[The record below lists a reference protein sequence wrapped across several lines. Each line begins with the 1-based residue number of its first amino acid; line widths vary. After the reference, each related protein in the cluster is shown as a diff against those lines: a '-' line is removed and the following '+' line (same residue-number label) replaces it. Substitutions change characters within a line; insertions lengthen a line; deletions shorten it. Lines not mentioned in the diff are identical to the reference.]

1 MAATTRLS
9 SFNHLFHQVHEKDIK
24 PYLQA
29 ATQYVLQG
37 NRGVPS
43 DRRKV
48 PYFDRLNDVQRREF
62 EDVFN
67 EPYWVVA
74 KLNNKKGAPFRLFYS
89 PKTIEDHERYGRP
102 RMRLLVTYPEEHTKF
117 LRGIYDDEKRGL
129 GIGIQ
134 QFYYQVC
141 MHYLGITRQ
150 ECEEFLTRQGG
161 YQLTRGQHM
170 RGLNR
175 PASAKVPNERWEIDC
190 TDVIKYGVNPKRDT
204 QDSEYNIRQH
214 NDTYKKHDKGKKV
227 AGRSYTSILVAVDV
241 FSGYCWAEPLHTK
254 NSYYIAEAF
263 KQIISDART
272 YPRIVQCDGGSEFQG
287 DFATL
292 VAQLNAHGFP
302 GCEKHKCSILNT
314 IPHSPTSNA
323 MVERMNQEIRGRI
336 REGFVRHNDLEWTK
350 FLQDYV
356 YNINHQKHSR
366 NNYTPALLWTPGYAD
381 KKKREEPRIDLG
393 THEDNAPVSRIQEA
407 MQAKNSRIITRQADE
422 IPTHVFRKGDVVRI
436 ALSAYMPEVRARAKA
451 DLENKY
457 NAIRWSANLYQVI
470 GSRPP
475 LFVNQNQIHAQ
486 VDHAPLIFYKRV
498 GNKLKKYT
506 EKKRDTAKE
515 RQNAEIQDF
524 GIRLYDVTRPLYGLQ
539 ELDTG
544 DVLSKWYPGEDLLF
558 CGDINHLPVPAVVR
572 TDTRS
577 LQLNRMKGYSYSG
590 PRRDD

>member
-1 MAATTRLS
+1 
-9 SFNHLFHQVHEKDIK
+9 V
-24 PYLQA
+24 LQA
-29 ATQYVLQG
+29 
-37 NRGVPS
+37 NKGVPR

-48 PYFDRLNDVQRREF
+48 PYFDRLNEVQRHEF
-62 EDVFN
+62 EQVFD
-67 EPYWVVA
+67 EDYWVAA
-74 KLNNKKGAPFRLFYS
+74 KINNKKGSPYRLYYS
-89 PKTIEDHERYGRP
+89 PKTIVNATGDEDDHEYGRP
-102 RMRLLVTYPEEHTKF
+102 RMRLLVTYPEEHTKL

-141 MHYLGITRQ
+141 MRYLGITRQ
-150 ECEEFLTRQGG
+150 ECEEFLTSQGG

-190 TDVIKYGVNPKRDT
+190 TDVIKYGVNPKVNNE
-204 QDSEYNIRQH
+204 DSEYNIHEH
-214 NDTYKKHDKGKKV
+214 NDMYKKHDKGKKV

-241 FSGYCWAEPLHTK
+241 FSGYCWAEPLHQK

-263 KQIISDART
+263 KQIISEART

-287 DFATL
+287 NFATL
-292 VAQLNAHGFP
+292 VFQLNAHGYP

-323 MVERMNQEIRGRI
+323 MVERMNQEIRGRL
-336 REGFVRHNDLEWTK
+336 REGFVRHNDLEWVK
-350 FLQDYV
+350 YLQDYV

-366 NNYTPALLWTPGYAD
+366 NNYTPALLWTPGYHPPPKD
-381 KKKREEPRIDLG
+381 KNFEPRAELE
-393 THEDNAPVSRIQEA
+393 THEDNAPISRIQEA
-407 MQAKNSRIITRQADE
+407 LQAKNTRVITRQADE

-475 LFVNQNQIHAQ
+475 LFVNQDQIHAKL
-486 VDHAPLIFYKRV
+486 DHAPLVFYKRV
-498 GNKLKKYT
+498 GNKLRKFT
-506 EKKRDTAKE
+506 DKKRESTKE
-515 RQNAEIQDF
+515 KQIGDIQDF

-539 ELDTG
+539 ELVTG
-544 DVLSKWYPGEDLLF
+544 DVLSKWYPGEDLLY
-558 CGDINHLPVPAVVR
+558 CGDINHLPVPAAVR

-577 LQLNRMKGYSYSG
+577 LQLNRMKGYAYSG
-590 PRRDD
+590 AKRDE